1 MTTSASASSDTTP
14 DVSPVALVTGAAA
27 GLGQVIAAELHAAGW
42 RVLLTDRDGT
52 AAQAAATA
60 LDASGST
67 AAGLALDVLDKAAFE
82 AALAHL
88 RESGWG
94 VPRVLVN
101 NAALTLTTPLMQISP
116 EEFSR
121 VTDVNLRGCFLGCQV
136 VGAAMAA
143 AGFGRIVNVA
153 SLAGQNGGTAS
164 GAHYA
169 ASKAGILA
177 LTKVF
182 ARALAGQGVTVNA
195 VAPGP
200 LDLPSVHAIVPADR
214 LAQIVQTI
222 PVQRLGD
229 ARFIA
234 RAVLLLADEAAAS
247 VTGAAW
253 DLNGGLFMR

>member
-1 MTTSASASSDTTP
+1 MTAAPSSP
-14 DVSPVALVTGAAA
+14 GPVALVTGAAA
-27 GLGQVIAAELHAAGW
+27 GLGLAIAQALHAAGH
-42 RVLLTDRDGT
+42 RVLLTDRDGE
-52 AAQAAATA
+52 AAARA
-60 LDASGST
+60 ALVLDASGHS
-67 AAGLALDVLDKAAFE
+67 AAGLGLDVLHKADFE
-82 AALAHL
+82 AALAQL
-88 RESGWG
+88 AERGWG
-94 VPRVLVN
+94 TPRVLVN

-143 AGFGRIVNVA
+143 AGFGRIVNLA
-153 SLAGQNGGTAS
+153 SLAGQMGGTAS

-169 ASKAGILA
+169 ASKAGILT

-182 ARALAGQGVTVNA
+182 ARALAAQGVTVNA

-200 LDLPSVHAIVPADR
+200 LDLPSVHAMVPPER

-234 RAVLLLADEAAAS
+234 RTVLLLADEAAAS

>member
-1 MTTSASASSDTTP
+1 MTTSAATA
-14 DVSPVALVTGAAA
+14 PVALVTGAAA
-27 GLGQVIAAELHAAGW
+27 GLGLAIATELHTAGY
-42 RVLLTDRDGT
+42 RVLLTDRDGDAAAS
-52 AAQAAATA
+52 AAQA
-60 LDASGST
+60 LDPSGAT
-67 AAGLALDVLDKAAFE
+67 AAGRALDVLAKADFE
-82 AALAHL
+82 AALAACQ
-88 RESGWG
+88 SGWG
-94 VPRVLVN
+94 LPRVLVN
-101 NAALTLTTPLMQISP
+101 NAALTLTTPVMQISP

-169 ASKAGILA
+169 ASKAGILT
-177 LTKVF
+177 LTKIF
-182 ARALAGQGVTVNA
+182 ARALAAQGVTVNA

-200 LDLPSVHAIVPADR
+200 LDLPSVHAMVPADK

-234 RAVLLLADEAAAS
+234 RTVLLLADEAAAS

-253 DLNGGLFMR
+253 DLNGGIFMR

>member
-1 MTTSASASSDTTP
+1 MTRSDVVNTP
-14 DVSPVALVTGAAA
+14 ALDAAPVALVTGAAA
-27 GLGQVIAAELHAAGW
+27 GLGEVIAAELHASGY
-42 RVLLTDRDGT
+42 RVLLTDRD
-52 AAQAAATA
+52 AQAAARTAQA
-60 LDASGST
+60 LDAQGAT
-67 AAGLALDVLDKAAFE
+67 ARGFGLDVLDKTAFE
-82 AALAHL
+82 AALAEL
-88 RESGWG
+88 ARLGWG
-94 VPRVLVN
+94 VPQVLVN
-101 NAALTLTTPLMQISP
+101 NAALTLTTPVMQISP

-169 ASKAGILA
+169 ASKAGILT
-177 LTKVF
+177 LTKIF
-182 ARALAGQGVTVNA
+182 ARALAAQGVTVNA

-200 LDLPSVHAIVPADR
+200 LDLPSVRAIVPPDR

-222 PVQRLGD
+222 PVQRLGE

-234 RAVLLLADEAAAS
+234 RTVVLLASADAAS
-247 VTGAAW
+247 ATGAAW
-253 DLNGGLFMR
+253 DINGGLFMR

>member
-1 MTTSASASSDTTP
+1 MTTSAATA
-14 DVSPVALVTGAAA
+14 PVALVTGAAA
-27 GLGQVIAAELHAAGW
+27 GLGLAIATELHAAGH
-42 RVLLTDRDGT
+42 RVLLTDRDGD
-52 AAQAAATA
+52 AAATA
-60 LDASGST
+60 AHALDPSGAT
-67 AAGLALDVLDKAAFE
+67 AAGRALDVLAKADFE
-82 AALAHL
+82 AALAAC
-88 RESGWG
+88 EAGWG
-94 VPRVLVN
+94 TPAVLVN
-101 NAALTLTTPLMQISP
+101 NAALTLTTPVMQISP

-143 AGFGRIVNVA
+143 AGYGRIVNVA

-169 ASKAGILA
+169 ASKAGILT
-177 LTKVF
+177 LTKIF
-182 ARALAGQGVTVNA
+182 ARALAAQGVTVNA

-200 LDLPSVHAIVPADR
+200 LDLPSVHAMVPADR

-234 RAVLLLADEAAAS
+234 RTVLLLADAGAAS

-253 DLNGGLFMR
+253 DLNGGIFMR

>member
-1 MTTSASASSDTTP
+1 MP
-14 DVSPVALVTGAAA
+14 GPVALVTGAAS
-27 GLGQVIAAELHAAGW
+27 GLGREIAAALHAAGY
-42 RVLLTDRDGT
+42 RVLLTDRDG
-52 AAQAAATA
+52 AAARDAA
-60 LDASGST
+60 LTLDPDARS
-67 AAGLALDVLDKAAFE
+67 ACGLALDVADKAAFA
-82 AALAHL
+82 AALAQL
-88 RESGWG
+88 AEMGWG

-101 NAALTLTTPLMQISP
+101 NAALTLTTPVMQISP

-121 VTDVNLRGCFLGCQV
+121 VTEVNLRGTFLGCQV
-136 VGAAMAA
+136 IGAAMAD
-143 AGFGRIVNVA
+143 AGYGRIVNVA

-169 ASKAGILA
+169 ASKAGILT

-182 ARALAGQGVTVNA
+182 ARALAAQGVTVNA

-200 LDLPSVHAIVPADR
+200 LDLPSVHAMVPPER

-229 ARFIA
+229 PAFIA
-234 RAVLLLADEAAAS
+234 RTVVLLADEAAAS

>member
-1 MTTSASASSDTTP
+1 MTTAAA
-14 DVSPVALVTGAAA
+14 PVAVVTGAAA
-27 GLGQVIAAELHAAGW
+27 GLGLAIAIELHAAGY
-42 RVLLTDRDGT
+42 RVLLTDLDGE
-52 AAQAAATA
+52 AARHAAHT
-60 LDASGST
+60 LDSSGST
-67 AAGLALDVLDKAAFE
+67 AAGAALDVLSKADFE
-82 AALAHL
+82 ATLATL
-88 RESGWG
+88 QAGWG
-94 VPRVLVN
+94 TPRALVN
-101 NAALTLTTPLMQISP
+101 NAALTLTTPVMQISP

-136 VGAAMAA
+136 MGQAMAA

-169 ASKAGILA
+169 ASKAGILT
-177 LTKVF
+177 LTKIF
-182 ARALAGQGVTVNA
+182 ARALAAQGVTVNA

-200 LDLPSVHAIVPADR
+200 LDLPSVHAMVPPER

-222 PVQRLGD
+222 PTQRLGD

-234 RAVLLLADEAAAS
+234 RTVVLLAHDEAAS

>member
-1 MTTSASASSDTTP
+1 MTTSASP
-14 DVSPVALVTGAAA
+14 SPVALVTGAAA
-27 GLGQVIAAELHAAGW
+27 GLGLAIATELHAAGH
-42 RVLLTDRDGT
+42 RVLLTDRDGD
-52 AAQAAATA
+52 AAARFAHA
-60 LDASGST
+60 LDASGAT
-67 AAGLALDVLDKAAFE
+67 AAGRALDVLAKADFE
-82 AALAHL
+82 AALAAL
-88 RESGWG
+88 QAGWG
-94 VPRVLVN
+94 TPTVLVN
-101 NAALTLTTPLMQISP
+101 NAALTLTTPVMQISP

-136 VGAAMAA
+136 VGQAMAD

-169 ASKAGILA
+169 ASKAGILT

-182 ARALAGQGVTVNA
+182 ARALAAQGVTVNA

-200 LDLPSVHAIVPADR
+200 LDLPSVHAMVPAEK

-234 RAVLLLADEAAAS
+234 RTVVLLADAGAAS

-253 DLNGGLFMR
+253 DLNGGIFMR

>member
-1 MTTSASASSDTTP
+1 MTTPAAAT
-14 DVSPVALVTGAAA
+14 SPVALVTGAAA

-42 RVLLTDRDGT
+42 RVLLTDRDGA
-52 AAQAAATA
+52 AAQAAAAA
-60 LDASGST
+60 LDATSESST
-67 AAGLALDVLDKAAFE
+67 ARAAGLALDVLDKAAFT

-94 VPRVLVN
+94 VPRALVN
-101 NAALTLTTPLMQISP
+101 NAALTLTTPVMQISP

-136 VGAAMAA
+136 IGQAMAD

-169 ASKAGILA
+169 ASKAGILT
-177 LTKVF
+177 LTKIF
-182 ARALAGQGVTVNA
+182 ARALAAQGVTVNA

-200 LDLPSVHAIVPADR
+200 LDLPSVHAMVPADR

-229 ARFIA
+229 PRFIA
-234 RAVLLLADEAAAS
+234 RAVLLLADEGAAS

-253 DLNGGLFMR
+253 DLNGGIFMR